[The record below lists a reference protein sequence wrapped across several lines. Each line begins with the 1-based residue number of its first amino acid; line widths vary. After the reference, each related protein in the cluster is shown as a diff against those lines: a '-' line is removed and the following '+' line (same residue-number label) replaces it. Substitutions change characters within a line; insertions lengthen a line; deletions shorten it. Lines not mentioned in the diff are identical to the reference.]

1 MLAEQSTFKMPPSLD
16 AIGDVFFCST
26 YPSKRFL
33 VHIIFTL
40 STIVHVSEMPL
51 VENGIRDVLLNKS
64 KVINLT
70 GAFRPAQHRHTPSNI
85 WCWHCLKG
93 ILSLTCLCFNA
104 LGCFKNGSIFCVLVS
119 AKKCLKTKFWAA
131 ICGALRSTHFRPR
144 IGPPCFVGD
153 YNHGCYVLIFWDHP
167 DQLGTPQL
175 TSHVGTCLSAD
186 RRKRGQGRS
195 ITQQCQPT
203 SVPWCCHLATPEKK
217 LSGSKKLNSMN

>member
-1 MLAEQSTFKMPPSLD
+1 MPLGMFFVFNISMDLMD
-16 AIGDVFFCST
+16 QKVFF
-26 YPSKRFL
+26 
-33 VHIIFTL
+33 VHDIFSL

-70 GAFRPAQHRHTPSNI
+70 GALRPAQHRHTPSNI

-93 ILSLTCLCFNA
+93 ILSLTFFCSITLCCFENDR
-104 LGCFKNGSIFCVLVS
+104 GCIFCVLFS
-119 AKKCLKTKFWAA
+119 AKKCPKTKFWAA
-131 ICGALRSTHFRPR
+131 ICGALKSTHFRPK
-144 IGPPCFVGD
+144 IGSPCFVCVFFGGWG
-153 YNHGCYVLIFWDHP
+153 YNHGRYVLMFWDHP
-167 DQLGTPQL
+167 DRLGTPQL

-203 SVPWCCHLATPEKK
+203 SVPWCCHLATPEK
-217 LSGSKKLNSMN
+217 S